1 MSCTCIILD
10 NVFGV
15 VHCLCK
21 TLHQEMSVQSDVQCY
36 VHISIYVFILSL
48 IRLWMYSCTSVY
60 HTYHITTIS
69 GYIHICTILYYDA
82 YVQSYI
88 SIYSDCVIS
97 TTVHQCIICIGTM
110 CILHQAVW
118 YVQLDTR
125 IPINKLTSSV
135 HPLIDIVQWGGHHH
149 YPTVSILFPSFLQV
163 FQEKM
168 G

>member
-1 MSCTCIILD
+1 MYNLMYNAHQYICIHTISHQTVDVQLYISISYVLQLYLD
-10 NVFGV
+10 IY
-15 VHCLCK
+15 
-21 TLHQEMSVQSDVQCY
+21 MYVQS
-36 VHISIYVFILSL
+36 
-48 IRLWMYSCTSVY
+48 
-60 HTYHITTIS
+60 
-69 GYIHICTILYYDA
+69 LYYDA

-118 YVQLDTR
+118 YVQLYTR